1 MKNQTDR
8 ILMLFNIKI
17 LFLIIVLGIMLN
29 LIKENKMIIE
39 QVTNSEYENEFQK
52 IDRENE
58 NIINKIN
65 LKYD

>member
-29 LIKENKMIIE
+29 LIKENKMITE